1 MSSGQRGFSVAWV
14 LAGVAALASLAVL
27 GSQVFTTIVA
37 GNQRSSLTSASSQI
51 LTQAAY
57 TVTTELGYTA
67 AGLPVA
73 AAYLAAMPAP
83 AGGGQLPV
91 ASAAPHQDAWGTAL
105 GYCTA
110 SAAVQ
115 GDPVF
120 AVVSAGPD
128 KMFATTCAQALVGTV
143 AGDDGVRF
151 KNVANVKQGVGGTV
165 YFGDPVATADDLGNL
180 ALVKPGEMRVVR
192 QNGSVWVNATGTVG
206 QSYWTQASAGG
217 GFGSVAS
224 GLAGDGCAGEGGLAK
239 DNSTGELLVCEE
251 TSRVGFPDET
261 CGTAV
266 GRMSVDSARRI
277 YVCG

>member
-1 MSSGQRGFSVAWV
+1 MNAGQRGFSVAWV

-37 GNQRSSLTSASSQI
+37 GNQRSTLTIASSQI

-57 TVTTELGYTA
+57 IVTTELGYSA

-73 AAYLAAMPAP
+73 AAWLAATPAP

-91 ASAAPHQDAWGTAL
+91 ASAAPRRDAWGTAL
-105 GYCTA
+105 GYC
-110 SAAVQ
+110 AAAAMAQ

-120 AVVSAGPD
+120 AIVSAGSD
-128 KMFATTCAQALVGTV
+128 KTFATTCAQALAGIA

-151 KNVANVKQGVGGTV
+151 KSVANVKQGVGGTV
-165 YFGDPVATADDLGNL
+165 YFGDPVAMAGDLGNL

-192 QNGSVWVNATGTVG
+192 QDGSVWVNATGTVG

-224 GLAGDGCAGEGGLAK
+224 GLAGDSCAAEGALAK
-239 DNSTGELLVCEE
+239 DNATGELLVCEDA
-251 TSRVGFPDET
+251 SRVGFADEPCST
-261 CGTAV
+261 SV